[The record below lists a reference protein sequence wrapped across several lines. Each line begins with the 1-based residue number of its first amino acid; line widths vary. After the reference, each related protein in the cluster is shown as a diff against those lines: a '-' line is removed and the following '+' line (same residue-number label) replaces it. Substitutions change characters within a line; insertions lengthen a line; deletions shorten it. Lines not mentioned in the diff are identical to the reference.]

1 MLKFEHLNN
10 SLESLGKWSRRLLFR
25 NVHTSYP
32 FQLQGPT
39 YTDLGCFSVGLTQK
53 INKMCINTA
62 DGSQDLD
69 LVPQDSLGQWDVS
82 RSDARR

>member
-1 MLKFEHLNN
+1 MLEVEHLNN

-32 FQLQGPT
+32 FQLQCPT
-39 YTDLGCFSVGLTQK
+39 YTDLCSFSVRLTQR
-53 INKMCINTA
+53 INMMCINMV

-69 LVPQDSLGQWDVS
+69 LVPQDSLGPLGCF
-82 RSDARR
+82 